1 MYQEFFL
8 QKGMLI
14 LPLVALMSFILSF
27 VAILWWS
34 LRAARQPLTQ
44 LDKKS
49 IALATNLSAPNS
61 GADASV
67 IRFA

>member
-34 LRAARQPLTQ
+34 LRAARQPDYQ
-44 LDKKS
+44 
-49 IALATNLSAPNS
+49 ALAELPLSADLTPPS
-61 GADASV
+61 PAAAQAPGAKP
-67 IRFA
+67 